1 MSEQKRPQQL
11 ISIGEVERQA
21 GIAKETLRV
30 WERRYGFPLPARDA
44 KGERAYT
51 EEQLARLQLIKR
63 LLDLGYRPGK
73 LVHMERAELSALA
86 GHASQALAGPGPDA
100 DTPMLAECMAMIA
113 AHQADELRQALM
125 QAQLRLGLR
134 GFVTGLVAPL
144 ITMVGNAWAAG
155 TLAVFE
161 EHMFA
166 ETLQGVMRAAI
177 QTASQNSD
185 RSQARPRILLTT
197 VPLER
202 HGLGLLMAEAL
213 FALEG
218 AYCISLGVQT
228 PLADIVLAARV
239 HRADI
244 VALSFSSM
252 MAPRVAL
259 DNILQLR
266 AQLGGAATVWSG
278 GYCAAL
284 VARELGDDSVL
295 DLEGIASAVARWRAT
310 HAALPDRG
318 SQHDAETDAMRGTP
332 G

>member
-1 MSEQKRPQQL
+1 MSEQKQPRQL
-11 ISIGEVERQA
+11 ISIGDMERQS

-30 WERRYGFPLPARDA
+30 WERRYGFPLPSRDA

-51 EEQLARLQLIKR
+51 EEQLTRLQLIKR
-63 LLDLGYRPGK
+63 LLDHGYRPGK
-73 LVHMERAELSALA
+73 LVHLERAELSGLV
-86 GHASQALAGPGPDA
+86 GHASQALAGPSPDA
-100 DTPMLAECMAMIA
+100 DTPMLAECMAMIG

-144 ITMVGNAWAAG
+144 ITLVGNAWAAG
-155 TLAVFE
+155 TLAVFA

-228 PLADIVLAARV
+228 PLADIALAARV

-252 MAPRVAL
+252 IAPRVAV
-259 DNILQLR
+259 DNIMQLR
-266 AQLGGAATVWSG
+266 AQLDGNVTVWSG

-284 VARELGDDSVL
+284 VARELGEDSVL
-295 DLEGIASAVARWRAT
+295 DLDGIASAIARWRTA
-310 HAALPDRG
+310 HGAPPGRAG
-318 SQHDAETDAMRGTP
+318 QHDAATDAIRGP